1 MIYLEPPGTDPY
13 FNLALEEYVFEQM
26 DRSRAYF
33 MLWQNS
39 NTIVVGKYQNTA
51 EEINQAFV
59 DAHGIRVVRRLSGGG
74 AVYHDTGNLNFT
86 FIVDQDTAPGST
98 SRFLSALWWRPWPA
112 SASTPNSPAATI

>member
-59 DAHGIRVVRRLSGGG
+59 DAHGFGLCG
-74 AVYHDTGNLNFT
+74 AC
-86 FIVDQDTAPGST
+86 
-98 SRFLSALWWRPWPA
+98 
-112 SASTPNSPAATI
+112 PAAGRCTTIQAT

>member
-51 EEINQAFV
+51 EEINQALWMPTGF
-59 DAHGIRVVRRLSGGG
+59 GLCG
-74 AVYHDTGNLNFT
+74 AC
-86 FIVDQDTAPGST
+86 
-98 SRFLSALWWRPWPA
+98 
-112 SASTPNSPAATI
+112 PAAGRCTTIQAT